1 MTILE
6 DIMQQLTDMGITAPS
21 YMELGNL
28 QPGTISTALQDY
40 YGLSEQD
47 IPAHMFQGFS
57 SNILGAGLGKTY
69 SPQIQATG
77 QSMLGKLQES
87 LGGQKATQAAGG
99 FAGSGQQQRFTQSSR
114 DVYGQSMADIL
125 SKTGQQRMQGLQS
138 VQDIINDWRETALS
152 IKGLG

>member
-99 FAGSGQQQRFTQSSR
+99 FAGSGAFGKMQSQVR
-114 DVYGQSMADIL
+114 DVYGKSMSDVITQSR
-125 SKTGQQRMQGLQS
+125 GQQQQAGNLIS
-138 VQDIINDWRETALS
+138 DLIGGWHETAQR
-152 IKGLG
+152 IKGY